1 MGIYYTEKRSENYKI
16 KIKMIRI
23 YTHSAVRNAFL
34 KSAVKQLTTL
44 SHSVMKCTGIL
55 EFEAG
60 LLASRRHLAQNW
72 HTDN

>member
-1 MGIYYTEKRSENYKI
+1 
-16 KIKMIRI
+16 MIRI

-44 SHSVMKCTGIL
+44 SHLVIKCMFIL

-60 LLASRRHLAQNW
+60 LVAAEDIFLRIGN
-72 HTDN
+72 